1 MATTDNVRI
10 DDAAPTH
17 ATVPVVKNLHK
28 TVKTVTPSGRLVK
41 ENWIMNTFGEINVT
55 YRISA
60 TAKFT
65 RR

>member
-1 MATTDNVRI
+1 MAITDNVRI

-28 TVKTVTPSGRLVK
+28 TVPVTPSGRLVK
-41 ENWIMNTFGEINVT
+41 ENWMMNTFGEINVT

>member
-1 MATTDNVRI
+1 MATTAKVRI
-10 DDAAPTH
+10 DEAAPTH
-17 ATVPVVKNLHK
+17 ARVPVVKNLHK
-28 TVKTVTPSGRLVK
+28 TVPATPSGRLVK
-41 ENWIMNTFGEINVT
+41 ENWTTNTLGPINVT